1 MLRVLSGGV
10 ACLGLVLAV
19 AACGGEDGEEAAGA
33 NSTDNN
39 NNNNTSG
46 GATGDPGGSGGNLNP
61 LCAPVGDIVPVS
73 AGKGSTPSIAWS
85 NGRFAVAWQARES
98 VTDEVRVA
106 LIAPDGTKQSEH
118 VLAAITAGPSLPKV
132 HPTESGF
139 VVVWQDAGASGSV
152 IRAQQLDADGA
163 PTAGPFDV
171 GTSGVTEARPTSA
184 LVKGGVAIAWME
196 PQDSRIGVLSGS
208 SMGAM
213 TTLPGA
219 RFPAVAS
226 RGGEAEVA
234 LAWSSGATLSF
245 ARATSPG
252 GAPQMMNNATVRTG
266 PGEAKLP
273 RVAAGDG
280 QWFVAWEDTRSG
292 AERVYLS
299 RVDGSD
305 KPLGEVRVEEDEGS
319 ANWPD
324 VVWTGTHAAV
334 AYYQF
339 QEGPPAV
346 YLRLFGPDL
355 SVATPPIKLS
365 GKNARFPAV
374 TVAGEE
380 LGVAWAIKDGGVEL
394 VRVAC
399 E

>member
-1 MLRVLSGGV
+1 MHRVLSGGV
-10 ACLGLVLAV
+10 ACLGLVIAFT
-19 AACGGEDGEEAAGA
+19 ACGGEDGEGAAGA
-33 NSTDNN
+33 DNPD
-39 NNNNTSG
+39 NNTSG
-46 GATGDPGGSGGNLNP
+46 GTTGDQGGSGGNVAP
-61 LCAPVGDIVPVS
+61 LCAPVGEVIPVS
-73 AGKGSTPSIAWS
+73 AGEGSTPSIAWR
-85 NGRFAVAWQARES
+85 NGLFAVAWQARES

-106 LIAPDGTKQSEH
+106 LISPDGTKQSEH
-118 VLAAITAGPSLPKV
+118 VLAGITAGPALPKV

-139 VVVWQDAGASGSV
+139 VVVWQDAGAAGSV
-152 IRAQQLDADGA
+152 IRAQQLGADGSPA
-163 PTAGPFDV
+163 SGPFDV
-171 GTSGVTEARPTSA
+171 GSSGVTEARPSSA
-184 LVKGGVAIAWME
+184 LVKNGVAIAWME
-196 PQDSRIGVLSGS
+196 PQDTRFGVLSGS
-208 SMGAM
+208 SMGPM

-226 RGGEAEVA
+226 RGGDAELA
-234 LAWSSGATLSF
+234 LAWSNGATLSF
-245 ARATSPG
+245 ARATNPG
-252 GAPQMMNNATVRTG
+252 GAPQMMNGATMRTG

-273 RVAAGDG
+273 RVAAGGG

-299 RVDGSD
+299 RVDGND

-324 VVWTGTHAAV
+324 VAWTGTHAAV

-339 QEGPPAV
+339 QDGPPAV
-346 YLRLFGPDL
+346 YLKLYTPDL
-355 SVATPPIKLS
+355 SVATSPIKLS

-374 TVAGEE
+374 TVAGAE
-380 LGVAWAIKDGGVEL
+380 LGVAWSIKDGGVEF